1 MDDFWLF
8 HKNSKMEP
16 RVNKCYF
23 ILRTSKI
30 ELLSLSFFQRHAE
43 NIFNIYQISQTF
55 FSEPAFLW
63 LEQLWCSDQDW
74 SKCQMGSRQRKGI
87 LLVDQKAWKRS
98 LLQSFQTLKAEVK
111 ESAGSEDQILL
122 ANQMQESHEDPK

>member
-1 MDDFWLF
+1 M
-8 HKNSKMEP
+8 
-16 RVNKCYF
+16 
-23 ILRTSKI
+23 TSDCSTKTLKWSPELI
-30 ELLSLSFFQRHAE
+30 NVISSWELLKLNCYLFPFSNAMQKTYLTF
-43 NIFNIYQISQTF
+43 IKYLKLF